1 MFQRERSGISHQD
14 LNERNVITMPSFGKH
29 GFSRFSFVWFVLKV
43 LENSI
48 KYSRERER
56 RFHFDIYHCK
66 YFGKSLN
73 FLFCDIISVMNTV
86 NIPSCV

>member
-48 KYSRERER
+48 KYSREREKISFR
-56 RFHFDIYHCK
+56 YLSLQIFWKTFD
-66 YFGKSLN
+66 FFVL
-73 FLFCDIISVMNTV
+73 
-86 NIPSCV
+86 